1 MEIDI
6 KKLSERIVQDY
17 TSKGGITVYT
27 LEKTIEYTEKFLE
40 AAEKGGCL
48 DLCLKSLNNIF
59 YTITESFL
67 QLPKI
72 DIKDLLFLE
81 RSLYKYIDG
90 LRYLQRTLRINP
102 AISCRQYCSEETTSI
117 LIGIIKGYSRYRLSE
132 EGLYPKEYMED
143 FCSYARKLKV
153 TRPYEV
159 PEEYLSLV
167 IWGIAEKNLNER
179 LKKKG
184 LI

>member
-1 MEIDI
+1 MGTNI
-6 KKLSERIVQDY
+6 KELSEKIVQDY
-17 TSKGGITVYT
+17 ISKGGIMAYT
-27 LEKTIEYTEKFLE
+27 LEETINYTERFLE
-40 AAEKGGCL
+40 AAEKGRCL
-48 DLCLKSLNNIF
+48 DLCLKSLNNIL

-102 AISCRQYCSEETTSI
+102 VISCKQYCSEEITGI
-117 LIGIIKGYSRYRLSE
+117 LMGIIRGYLKYRLAK

-179 LKKKG
+179 LREKG